1 MIMAIKKVSKKPDS
15 FFKAA
20 GESARK
26 AMNGEIEVKDYSSHA
41 ITEDMTEEEIRKA
54 RNAGKRR
61 MYAVLKAGGSINYP
75 GGPAKLCEEIESWMY
90 DD

>member
-1 MIMAIKKVSKKPDS
+1 MPLAEYEEKC
-15 FFKAA
+15 A
-20 GESARK
+20 
-26 AMNGEIEVKDYSSHA
+26 NGEIELKDYCSHV
-41 ITEDMTEEEIRKA
+41 ITADMTEEEIRKA

-75 GGPAKLCEEIESWMY
+75 GGPAKLCGEIESGMY